1 MKYSP
6 HIYAK
11 AFVEALGEHP
21 SPEKERA
28 RIKNFI
34 ALLVKN
40 GDIGR
45 ARKILESAKKMIRE
59 KEDRRSIVIETAR
72 LLSARGLAEE
82 ILKPSDVVEEKIDP
96 ELIAGVRITIND
108 ELQFDGSL
116 RRKLNELFKI
126 SH

>member
-1 MKYSP
+1 MTLTFSP
-6 HIYAK
+6 D
-11 AFVEALGEHP
+11 EMDE
-21 SPEKERA
+21 
-28 RIKNFI
+28 
-34 ALLVKN
+34 
-40 GDIGR
+40 
-45 ARKILESAKKMIRE
+45 AKKMIRE
-59 KEDRRSIVIETAR
+59 KEDRRSVVIETAR